1 MVLIRRSFG
10 MLYQFLYKSIFG
22 NFIENI
28 FLKSMS
34 KFPKGKRDN
43 VSCRSSADA
52 RRANCA
58 APERAGADRRRQP
71 RQECCQTP
79 GRGH

>member
-28 FLKSMS
+28 S
-34 KFPKGKRDN
+34 
-43 VSCRSSADA
+43 
-52 RRANCA
+52 
-58 APERAGADRRRQP
+58 PEWYHETRKTQKIKI
-71 RQECCQTP
+71 P
-79 GRGH
+79 GC